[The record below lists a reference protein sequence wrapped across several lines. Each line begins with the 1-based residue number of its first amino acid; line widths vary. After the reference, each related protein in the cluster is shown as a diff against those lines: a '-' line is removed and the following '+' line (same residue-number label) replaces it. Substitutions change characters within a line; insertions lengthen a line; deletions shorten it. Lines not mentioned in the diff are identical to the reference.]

1 MNMDALTALH
11 KVQKQRETAANKVF
25 KAIKEV
31 LTSIKASNKEKKYK
45 QAVSVDVSWDDRT
58 ASVWDPKTGKY
69 KLGDTTYEIWVN
81 GKKVLDKIES
91 KNEMGSIFNLIRDKL
106 DALKATKGWGTLTY
120 SSEKIQSMSSGCNWV
135 VPSVSVLV
143 KVEVPDAPCKEYKS
157 LENYLNK
164 YGQRKR
170 DGYWGGLTKLELTPF
185 KLYSVYAGGKR
196 GVLWGEEGD
205 RHYLA
210 NKPKKCAEILAD
222 LRKHRT
228 SKDTMICR
236 FGREEYIDPMDKR
249 HSEYY
254 EVECDGEIR
263 EYLAITIKSDKG
275 KVKYETTIY

>member
-1 MNMDALTALH
+1 MNDLDYLH
-11 KVQKQRETAANKVF
+11 KIQKSRETAANKVF
-25 KAIKEV
+25 KAIKEI
-31 LTSIKASNKEKKYK
+31 LTSIKSSNKEKKYK
-45 QAVSVDVSWDDRT
+45 QAVSVDVSWYD
-58 ASVWDPKTGKY
+58 KTTSTYNK
-69 KLGDTTYEIWVN
+69 KTKCWEKGDTTYEIWVN
-81 GKKVLDKIES
+81 GKQIVKDIES
-91 KNEMGSIFNLIRDKL
+91 KNELAYIFDLIRDKL
-106 DALKATKGWGTLTY
+106 DKLKATKGWGTLVHT
-120 SSEKIQSMSSGCNWV
+120 SETIRPMSSGGNWV
-135 VPSVSVLV
+135 IPRLSVLT

-170 DGYWGGLTKLELTPF
+170 DGYWGFTSLDLTPF

-210 NKPKKCAEILAD
+210 NKPKKCAEILAN

-228 SKDTMICR
+228 SKDTMVCR
-236 FGREEYIDPMDKR
+236 FGREEYIDPIDQR
-249 HSEYY
+249 YSAYH